1 MKLTFDTK
9 SFSKQLRQK
18 RLIERNVSME
28 TLADELNISKATLS
42 RCENGK
48 TPELITY
55 ASLCDWL
62 GISMNQFFKKGK
74 IK

>member
-18 RLIERNVSME
+18 RLIERNVDME
-28 TLADELNISKATLS
+28 TIAGELNISKSTLS

-48 TPELITY
+48 TPQLVTY
-55 ASLCDWL
+55 ALLCEWL
-62 GISMNQFFKKGK
+62 EIPMNQFFKKGK